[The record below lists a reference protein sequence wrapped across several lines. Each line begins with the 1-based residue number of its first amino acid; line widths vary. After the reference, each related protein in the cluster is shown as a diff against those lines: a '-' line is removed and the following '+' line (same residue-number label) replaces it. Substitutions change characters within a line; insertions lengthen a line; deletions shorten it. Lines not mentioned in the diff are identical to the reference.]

1 MLLINRLRARK
12 VWLCGWRTRQEGAST
27 VEFSLF
33 LPVIVCGCL
42 TMGDIGLAVQQRMTL
57 DQVVRAGAQVA
68 MDDPGEE
75 QVRTALELSASQN
88 FSLESDEGNGQEQRQ
103 IVNDPVSV
111 DVARYCSCPD
121 DRAAAVSCSTP
132 CFEMTV
138 PFVFYRVSVAK
149 NYDGIFIPEF
159 SLARDLEVQIR

>member
-1 MLLINRLRARK
+1 MLLTDRFRAGVWFRK
-12 VWLCGWRTRQEGAST
+12 WGTREDAAST

-88 FSLESDEGNGQEQRQ
+88 FALASDDEDGEDQEQ

-111 DVARYCSCPD
+111 DVARYCSCPN
-121 DRAAAVSCSTP
+121 DRSAPVSCSTP
-132 CFEMTV
+132 CVETTV
-138 PFVFYRVSVAK
+138 PFVFYRMSVAK

-159 SLARDLEVQIR
+159 SLARDLEVQVR

>member
-1 MLLINRLRARK
+1 MLLVDRFRAGNIWVRDWRK
-12 VWLCGWRTRQEGAST
+12 REDGAST
-27 VEFSLF
+27 VEFSLYV
-33 LPVIVCGCL
+33 PVILFGCL

-75 QVRTALELSASQN
+75 QVLTAMQLSASQN
-88 FSLESDEGNGQEQRQ
+88 FSLGSDDEDGEGQEQ

-121 DRAAAVSCSTP
+121 DRSAPVSCSTP

-138 PFVFYRVSVAK
+138 PFVFYRMSVAK
-149 NYDGIFIPEF
+149 NYDGIFSPEF